1 MKKYKE
7 EYLQCCACGHIHKER
22 FQYKDDDNPYVG
34 FKCNKCKQYVRH
46 LRCGENQDDIMS
58 ETTNGYTID
67 VIEKSRFFDQN
78 YPENVFGKTLTK
90 RL

>member
-46 LRCGENQDDIMS
+46 LRCGENQDDIMIYY
-58 ETTNGYTID
+58 NPVYD
-67 VIEKSRFFDQN
+67 DRFFQYSNTQQN
-78 YPENVFGKTLTK
+78 D
-90 RL
+90 